1 MLHNIIKQQKIDMAN
16 QENFLPFDALL
27 KQLKPSIRNFIG
39 ALQNKFPFFIF
50 ECKQHSPSEGKL
62 TKEYN
67 CGKLA
72 KSYAQFADTISVL
85 TNAPF
90 FGGDFEH
97 LKKVSESIDKPV
109 LCKDIIV
116 NPYQVALARFYG
128 ADAVLL
134 MLSVLS
140 DNEYIKCRHQAQVL
154 NMTVLTEVFSET
166 EAIRARQ
173 LQASIIVINH
183 RNLHTM
189 QLDMM
194 RVKYLKPFFHETC
207 ILIAASGI
215 QTNKQIQA
223 LAPHVN
229 GFLIGS
235 CLSKSQNI
243 ELTMRELI
251 FGNIKICG
259 LTRKQDAKKAFESGA
274 CFGGM
279 IFADE
284 SSRKISLQQALKI
297 KAIPL
302 QYIGVFTNQTID
314 KIIFYAKTLQ
324 LYAVQL
330 YGYSH
335 DLIATLRKLLEPY
348 CQIWLAINGNEP
360 LPSIMPLYVDKLVVD
375 NMSKQQG
382 GTGLAFDWNNIID
395 SPLLEHMVLAGG
407 LSPINIHIAKRLNTW
422 GLDINSGIEINPG
435 IKDHRLIDSLF
446 AQLKTIGEHHAK

>member
-1 MLHNIIKQQKIDMAN
+1 MLHKIITQQKTDMAN
-16 QENFLPFDALL
+16 KENSLPFEALL
-27 KQLKPSIRNFIG
+27 KELKPSKRNFIS
-39 ALQNKFPFFIF
+39 AIQNKSPFFIF
-50 ECKQHSPSEGKL
+50 ECKHHSPSEGKL
-62 TKEYN
+62 TQEYH
-67 CGKLA
+67 CSELA
-72 KSYAQFADTISVL
+72 KSYSQFADVISVL

-97 LKKVSESIDKPV
+97 LKQVSESVDKPV

-116 NPYQVALARFYG
+116 TPYQVALARFYG

-140 DNEYIKCRHQAQVL
+140 DVEYLECHQHAQDL

-194 RVKYLKPFFHETC
+194 RVKHLKPLFSKET

-215 QTNKQIQA
+215 QTNKQIQS
-223 LAPHVN
+223 LAPYVN

-243 ELTMRELI
+243 ERTMRELI

-259 LTRKQDAKKAFESGA
+259 LTRKQDAKKAFECGA
-274 CFGGM
+274 SFGGL
-279 IFADE
+279 IFATE

-297 KAIPL
+297 KTIPL
-302 QYIGVFTNQTID
+302 QYIGVFTNQSIEQITY
-314 KIIFYAKTLQ
+314 YAKTLQ

-330 YGYSH
+330 YGFSI
-335 DLIATLRKLLEPY
+335 DLVLQLRKQLEPS
-348 CQIWLAINGNEP
+348 CQIWLAMNGNEP
-360 LPSIMPLYVDKLVVD
+360 LPSIMPLHVDKLVVD
-375 NMSKQQG
+375 NIAKQQG
-382 GTGLAFDWNNIID
+382 GTGLPFHWNNIID
-395 SPLLEHMVLAGG
+395 SPLLEHIILAGG
-407 LSPINIHIAKRLNTW
+407 LSPMNIDIAKKINTW
-422 GLDINSGIEINPG
+422 GLDINSGIEITPG
-435 IKDHRLIDSLF
+435 IKEHRLIESIF
-446 AQLKTIGEHHAK
+446 TQLKTIGEHHAK